1 MTSTVE
7 CSEINGETF
16 CKRKSTACDNSFGI
30 GCQQKTNSLVP
41 FSQPQA
47 SMSMADVLKPLPIL
61 HQRRFTTTRR
71 PSTTTTTATTT
82 TQPSLRD
89 IEDQRVVDH
98 VMSMGPHDIAEA
110 FHDPMMMALGGMV
123 VMAGAYMAIVM
134 QEQAAASAFALA
146 AAGGKKKK

>member
-1 MTSTVE
+1 MRVWE
-7 CSEINGETF
+7 LCFLCIFFVYLGSEHP
-16 CKRKSTACDNSFGI
+16 C
-30 GCQQKTNSLVP
+30 
-41 FSQPQA
+41 
-47 SMSMADVLKPLPIL
+47 
-61 HQRRFTTTRR
+61 
-71 PSTTTTTATTT
+71 
-82 TQPSLRD
+82 